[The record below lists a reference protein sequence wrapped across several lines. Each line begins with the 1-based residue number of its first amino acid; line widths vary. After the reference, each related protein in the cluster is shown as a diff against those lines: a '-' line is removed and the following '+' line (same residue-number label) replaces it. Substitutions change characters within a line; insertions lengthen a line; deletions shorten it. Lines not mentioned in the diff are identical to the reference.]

1 MALSA
6 GDRRDLD
13 AYAAEIGSQAVQ
25 CRITRKH
32 DYHDVLEYDGI
43 NLNRVDIRF
52 DPATN
57 SRVVDCYCK
66 RGCGAKQTQFVDRF
80 NGMLTD
86 KSETKYTNKA
96 YLRPSGHTG
105 YSGMGRAEIGYLRV
119 QRINTA
125 LARAKDIQAARRTEK
140 KKK

>member
-13 AYAAEIGSQAVQ
+13 AYAAAIGQQAVQ

-32 DYHDVLEYDGI
+32 DYYDVLDYDGI
-43 NLNRVDIRF
+43 NLDRVDIRY

-57 SRVVDCYCK
+57 SRVVDCFCK
-66 RGCGAKQTQFVDRF
+66 RGCGKKLTQFVDRF
-80 NGMLTD
+80 TGLLTED
-86 KSETKYTNKA
+86 SKGAYTNKE
-96 YLRPSGHTG
+96 YLRPSGHSG
-105 YSGMGRAEIGYLRV
+105 YSGLGRAEIGYLRV

-125 LARAKDIQAARRTEK
+125 LARAKAIKQARRTSK
-140 KKK
+140 